1 MPPRCYV
8 IVIASNIA
16 YHSIPPI
23 SILEH
28 FVNISTPYVMYM
40 ANEIHAMRIGT
51 SRIVRAN
58 ILQSIFANDTRRH
71 FIHSININTLSQ
83 IETLH
88 MLRIYFTPYTSY

>member
-1 MPPRCYV
+1 MTMSSECILKIWKAIHAPRCYV

-40 ANEIHAMRIGT
+40 TNEIHAMRIGT

-58 ILQSIFANDTRRH
+58 IPNPSLQ
-71 FIHSININTLSQ
+71 
-83 IETLH
+83 
-88 MLRIYFTPYTSY
+88 